1 MVTVMIAGIDEAGK
15 GPVIGP
21 LVVCGVMCD
30 EETVEF
36 LKDMGVKDSKKLDRK
51 RREELYDTIKSLCK
65 VKILKISVEDLNRL
79 MENMSINEVLKKA
92 YVEIIRSLKPKVVYI
107 DCPDVN
113 VERFK
118 HEMEERTGVEVF
130 ASHKADEIYP
140 IVSMASIVAKVER
153 DFEIDRMKEIYGD
166 FGSWYPSDPRTIE
179 FLRSYLREHKSFPP
193 IVRKRWKTLK
203 RLTTHTL
210 SDFFEV

>member
-1 MVTVMIAGIDEAGK
+1 MIAGIDEAGK

-30 EETVEF
+30 EETVEL
-36 LKDMGVKDSKKLDRK
+36 LKDMGVKDSKKLDRAK
-51 RREELYDTIKSLCK
+51 REELYNVIKSLCK
-65 VKILKISVEDLNRL
+65 VEILKISVEDLNRL
-79 MENMSINEVLKKA
+79 MECMSINEVLKRA
-92 YVEIIRSLKPKVVYI
+92 YVEIIKSLRTKVVYI

-118 HEMEERTGVEVF
+118 HEIEERTGVEVF

-140 IVSMASIVAKVER
+140 IVSIASIVAKVER
-153 DFEIDRMKEIYGD
+153 DFEIDKLKKIYGD
-166 FGSWYPSDPRTIE
+166 FGSGYPSDRRTIE
-179 FLRSYLREHKSFPP
+179 FLSSYLREHKSFPP